1 MFIRIPIHCEAF
13 DNNVS
18 VTASNILQLQYLFN
32 VVYDIVM

>member
-1 MFIRIPIHCEAF
+1 MFIRIPIHCKAY

-18 VTASNILQLQYLFN
+18 VTASIILQLQYLYI